1 LRKYSIFNENT
12 NFYRAMNICNTKFK
26 NDFAPINKD
35 SNLSE
40 LREYSRVYFHHLFKD
55 KDFWLRVWL
64 V

>member
-1 LRKYSIFNENT
+1 
-12 NFYRAMNICNTKFK
+12 MNICNTKFK